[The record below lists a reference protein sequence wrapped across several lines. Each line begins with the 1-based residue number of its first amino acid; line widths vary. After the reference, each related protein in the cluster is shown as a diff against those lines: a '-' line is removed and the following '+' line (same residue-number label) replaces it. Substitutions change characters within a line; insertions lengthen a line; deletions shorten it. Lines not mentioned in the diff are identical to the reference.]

1 MRPGLAGRLSR
12 FLVGWHPRRWRDRY
26 GEEMLDVLDQHQA
39 SARTVASLAASV
51 LSTHADPAYRT
62 DRLSLA
68 RLRRA
73 ALISAAI
80 AAPLALVLAP
90 FGYQVWQDG
99 YWHPA
104 ADEGPAAVAFSP
116 HSAILVTAFGVALDG
131 TDMVWDVTDLSRP
144 RRLSQFEGG
153 EPMALSP
160 DGRTVAT
167 VTFGRRT
174 ALWDVANP
182 RHPARIA
189 TLPATDGNTLWGQA
203 FSPDGRILATG
214 YYDGIVLW
222 DVTSRARPRLLRSLN
237 AALTSP
243 AEAAVGSGGETALG
257 PQAITFSPGG
267 SMLASVAGTDQ
278 IALWNVTDPAHAY
291 RMATLGGARDFI
303 VAFAFSPGG
312 NLLAAVTYHGT
323 VLVYSL
329 ANPARPARTATV
341 RGLLTRAL
349 YPNGTP
355 QPAET
360 PLCATCG
367 PANYAVAF
375 SPGGHTL
382 TVVVDRA
389 EMSASSGRDTV
400 FDWPVTGSGALGA
413 VTVAARDVADY
424 QPFIA
429 PGDRTVLGGPGG
441 SHAWHA
447 WPLP

>member
-1 MRPGLAGRLSR
+1 
-12 FLVGWHPRRWRDRY
+12 
-26 GEEMLDVLDQHQA
+26 
-39 SARTVASLAASV
+39 
-51 LSTHADPAYRT
+51 
-62 DRLSLA
+62 
-68 RLRRA
+68 
-73 ALISAAI
+73 
-80 AAPLALVLAP
+80 
-90 FGYQVWQDG
+90 
-99 YWHPA
+99 
-104 ADEGPAAVAFSP
+104 
-116 HSAILVTAFGVALDG
+116 
-131 TDMVWDVTDLSRP
+131 
-144 RRLSQFEGG
+144 
-153 EPMALSP
+153 
-160 DGRTVAT
+160 
-167 VTFGRRT
+167 
-174 ALWDVANP
+174 
-182 RHPARIA
+182 
-189 TLPATDGNTLWGQA
+189 
-203 FSPDGRILATG
+203 
-214 YYDGIVLW
+214 
-222 DVTSRARPRLLRSLN
+222 
-237 AALTSP
+237 LTSP

>member
-1 MRPGLAGRLSR
+1 MGRVMRPGLAGRLSR

-62 DRLSLA
+62 DQLSLA

-104 ADEGPAAVAFSP
+104 ADEGLAAVAFSP

-222 DVTSRARPRLLRSLN
+222 DVTSRARPQLLRSLN
-237 AALTSP
+237 GALTSP

-257 PQAITFSPGG
+257 PQAIAFSPGG

-424 QPFIA
+424 QPFI
-429 PGDRTVLGGPGG
+429 
-441 SHAWHA
+441 
-447 WPLP
+447 